1 MNTVDII
8 SCFVLTWYPAPG
20 HLHVELD
27 CVHTHDGVTHVTEQV
42 AGGNHSSEGWEFAE
56 LLELLFPPGR

>member
-1 MNTVDII
+1 M
-8 SCFVLTWYPAPG
+8 LTWYPAPR